1 MIRVAKMYV
10 NFNSAV
16 LLFSV
21 EQDIHNPLLKNE
33 INGAQ
38 GPSTKQTSGA
48 ERSVTL
54 KIPSSSISAFVRDTP
69 TYPLLPPFLLQNPLL
84 TTISNCYIVC
94 HPRGRQI
101 AMPSVEPRHK
111 RVQFLFH
118 YILFTIFNIHL
129 CSTENCVLFS
139 HKLSGSEFTEMIF
152 VEELKNTTW
161 PPKGEVSFSEPVCL
175 TGWGHTVYYT

>member
-1 MIRVAKMYV
+1 MIRVAIMYV

-69 TYPLLPPFLLQNPLL
+69 TYPLLPPSPFKPPINQHLKLLYRLSSTRPTN
-84 TTISNCYIVC
+84 S
-94 HPRGRQI
+94 H
-101 AMPSVEPRHK
+101 AK
-111 RVQFLFH
+111 RRTH
-118 YILFTIFNIHL
+118 A
-129 CSTENCVLFS
+129 
-139 HKLSGSEFTEMIF
+139 
-152 VEELKNTTW
+152 
-161 PPKGEVSFSEPVCL
+161 
-175 TGWGHTVYYT
+175 